1 LDFEIVKALDI
12 NDTANKV
19 YNSIHPGMLAHNRT
33 LESLSESECL
43 GLKAD
48 LWTMSP
54 PCQPFTRMGKRR
66 LGEDNRSLSFHRII
80 ALIQTVRPAAIL
92 LENVKGFELSD
103 AWKELLEALFHAGY
117 EIRQFLLTPLQF
129 GIPNCRLRFYL
140 VAKRRDSADS
150 SFSFCGSLPV
160 FEKATEVSDMLQLY
174 EKAIIRLPPPDAPS
188 LPNCG
193 CAACTGKLKHI
204 SAPSEHFDEYL
215 EFCRPLSD
223 FLLPGNDLPTLQHVC
238 QDSLRLSEEKVT
250 KFYRALDIVTPDSR
264 KSACFTKGYSQRFE
278 GTGSFLL
285 FPGENSMARTSG
297 EANNNADDIP
307 KLRYFHSQEVANLMC
322 FPPSFSK
329 SEFFGQNL
337 PFVLGYQLF
346 LSFIE
351 FPPEIT
357 EKQRLRLLGNSINVL
372 VVAHVMYWAFA
383 TRTEQ

>member
-1 LDFEIVKALDI
+1 MRVLELYSGIGGMHLALSASSLEFEVVKALDI
-12 NDTANKV
+12 NDTANNV
-19 YNSIHPGMLAHNRT
+19 YNSAHPGKLAYNRT

-54 PCQPFTRMGKRR
+54 PCQPFTRMGKRK
-66 LGEDNRSLSFHRII
+66 LGEDSRSHSFHRVIT
-80 ALIQTVRPAAIL
+80 LIQTVRPAAIF

-103 AWKELLEALFHAGY
+103 AWKELIEALFHAGY

-140 VAKRRDSADS
+140 VAKLRGSADNS
-150 SFSFCGSLPV
+150 VPFCASLPV
-160 FEKATEVSDMLQLY
+160 LDKVTSVSDALQLC
-174 EKAIIRLPPPDAPS
+174 ERAIIRVPPPDAPS
-188 LPNCG
+188 LPNCS
-193 CAACTGKLKHI
+193 CAVCAGKLKHI
-204 SAPSEHFDEYL
+204 SAPPSEHFDEYL

-223 FLLPGNDLPTLQHVC
+223 FLLPDDDLPE
-238 QDSLRLSEEKVT
+238 SLFLRGEKAM
-250 KFYRALDIVTPDSR
+250 KFYRALDIVTPESH

-285 FPGENSMARTSG
+285 LSDENSTAAASG
-297 EANNNADDIP
+297 DTNSNAASIL

-322 FPPSFSK
+322 FPPSFK
-329 SEFFGQNL
+329 
-337 PFVLGYQLF
+337 
-346 LSFIE
+346 
-351 FPPEIT
+351 FPPEVT

-383 TRTEQ
+383 PITPQ

>member
-1 LDFEIVKALDI
+1 
-12 NDTANKV
+12 
-19 YNSIHPGMLAHNRT
+19 MQ
-33 LESLSESECL
+33 SLSESECL

-103 AWKELLEALFHAGY
+103 AWKKLLEALFHAGY

-193 CAACTGKLKHI
+193 CAACTGKLK
-204 SAPSEHFDEYL
+204 
-215 EFCRPLSD
+215 
-223 FLLPGNDLPTLQHVC
+223 LP
-238 QDSLRLSEEKVT
+238 
-250 KFYRALDIVTPDSR
+250 ASR
-264 KSACFTKGYSQRFE
+264 
-278 GTGSFLL
+278 
-285 FPGENSMARTSG
+285 
-297 EANNNADDIP
+297 
-307 KLRYFHSQEVANLMC
+307 
-322 FPPSFSK
+322 
-329 SEFFGQNL
+329 
-337 PFVLGYQLF
+337 
-346 LSFIE
+346 
-351 FPPEIT
+351 
-357 EKQRLRLLGNSINVL
+357 
-372 VVAHVMYWAFA
+372 
-383 TRTEQ
+383 